1 MLKIN
6 TCEALLGQLQ
16 IMQFM
21 FESKNQDNK
30 QDNLSCILSCLNQCD
45 RVTIPEK
52 KWYRARVINE
62 NDADIVY
69 DGMGNPMRG
78 YLSDKS
84 GVAPAKYISSGR
96 ANDRYEQVL
105 YIAED
110 EETAQKEARADEGR
124 YVSVASCNFQNDM
137 VLMDFSPYTEE
148 QLSDYANT
156 NFSDSQLNTYMFTQI
171 QKILTMP
178 EYSEK
183 EYIISRTLVKCI
195 KENMDVSGILYI
207 SHFTGKKNMAIW
219 DDNKFIKFTD
229 GCLKLA

>member
-78 YLSDKS
+78 YLSDK
-84 GVAPAKYISSGR
+84 
-96 ANDRYEQVL
+96 
-105 YIAED
+105 
-110 EETAQKEARADEGR
+110 
-124 YVSVASCNFQNDM
+124 
-137 VLMDFSPYTEE
+137 
-148 QLSDYANT
+148 
-156 NFSDSQLNTYMFTQI
+156 
-171 QKILTMP
+171 
-178 EYSEK
+178 
-183 EYIISRTLVKCI
+183 
-195 KENMDVSGILYI
+195 
-207 SHFTGKKNMAIW
+207 
-219 DDNKFIKFTD
+219 
-229 GCLKLA
+229 